1 MIPVQA
7 LGGAIAGF
15 CAIVWMFNILAR
27 GVMCDVLIFGSPWI
41 SRIAITGIGIGLALA
56 TYGTIW
62 SVDNGEFIIKIALP

>member
-7 LGGAIAGF
+7 LGGVIVGI
-15 CAIVWMFNILAR
+15 CAIVWMFNVLAR
-27 GVMCDVLIFGSPWI
+27 GVMCGTRMFGSPWI

>member
-15 CAIVWMFNILAR
+15 CAIVWVLNILSR
-27 GVMCDVLIFGSPWI
+27 GFMCGTRMFGSPWI
-41 SRIAITGIGIGLALA
+41 SRVAITGIGIGLALA

-62 SVDNGEFIIKIALP
+62 SVEDGEFINKIALP